1 MRQEYK
7 RFRDH
12 VNTLLIAVNLMLDQS
27 VLETFN
33 IMSSFCFIGDIGY
46 DPRDFI
52 STAASNHQ
60 SNSIFSGVDK
70 PFESHDSE

>member
-27 VLETFN
+27 VLETLAMIRVILFQPLHLITN
-33 IMSSFCFIGDIGY
+33 Q
-46 DPRDFI
+46 
-52 STAASNHQ
+52 TL
-60 SNSIFSGVDK
+60 FSQELINLLRVMIQNNLTETLLSK
-70 PFESHDSE
+70 